1 MQPQQV
7 SPQNSGHAATE
18 ELKELLNTFKTTDK
32 QIIYE
37 SLGKLVGICEKFP
50 DLQEQVVKYGAMN
63 RFQNCI
69 QACSDDE
76 LQCTILDLTSRL
88 ISYSEPNSRKIVS
101 SVFLPDI
108 IRLSDLSR
116 YPQVAWGCISA
127 ITSSKWENSLTL
139 FKKGFGPAMSTTIR
153 FLSSK
158 LTQIPSTQTS
168 RAHSTLGNLTDT
180 FILVT
185 SSILKLWTLPDARPF
200 HKTCFADL
208 IPFMTI
214 DSLDCIVRLFQIL
227 HLTVAANP
235 NDPFFSEAQVPFVP
249 VADGT
254 LKLISIADATVVLV
268 KEELTAMETA
278 FDETHSDVSESAISE
293 FTTRIGQKNN
303 ALETLF
309 SFLLLL
315 RAEKAEKEQTDP
327 DIQPLR
333 WIGVQLE
340 SQLDKPRSPFQSL
353 NLEALLTSSRYLI
366 AQSKPSKTSPFTLF
380 FPDSEDSVGHFLS
393 TMERALQL
401 SSQSVSFHVVH
412 LVRNLSQSVS
422 RHRLDILNS
431 SLLLTLSATVQ
442 PQSVPITECEFHTS
456 LLDMLDNLVWLMTI
470 PGRQELA
477 LFAADREANTESLIA
492 ERVLGCFQPYL
503 QTAIDFIPRLDSLP
517 SVEL

>member
-1 MQPQQV
+1 M
-7 SPQNSGHAATE
+7 
-18 ELKELLNTFKTTDK
+18 NT
-32 QIIYE
+32 
-37 SLGKLVGICEKFP
+37 
-50 DLQEQVVKYGAMN
+50 
-63 RFQNCI
+63 
-69 QACSDDE
+69 
-76 LQCTILDLTSRL
+76 
-88 ISYSEPNSRKIVS
+88 
-101 SVFLPDI
+101 
-108 IRLSDLSR
+108 
-116 YPQVAWGCISA
+116 
-127 ITSSKWENSLTL
+127 LTL
-139 FKKGFGPAMSTTIR
+139 FKKGFGPAMSTTIC

-168 RAHSTLGNLTDT
+168 RAHSTLGSLTDT
-180 FILVT
+180 FILAT
-185 SSILKLWTLPDARPF
+185 SSIFKLWTLPDARPF

-214 DSLDCIVRLFQIL
+214 DSLDCLVRLFQIL

-235 NDPFFSEAQVPFVP
+235 TDPFFSKAQVPFVP

-254 LKLISIADATVVLV
+254 LQLISIADATIVLV

-278 FDETHSDVSESAISE
+278 FDETHTDMAESAISE
-293 FTTRIGQKNN
+293 FTTRILQKNN

-315 RAEKAEKEQTDP
+315 RAEKTEQEQTEQEQTEP

-412 LVRNLSQSVS
+412 LVWNLSQSIS

-431 SLLLTLSATVQ
+431 SLLPTLSVTVQ

-456 LLDMLDNLVWLMTI
+456 LLDLLDNQVWLMTI

-477 LFAADREANTESLIA
+477 LFAADREANTESLVA
-492 ERVLGCFQPYL
+492 ERVLDCFQPYL
-503 QTAIDFIPRLDSLP
+503 HTAIHFIPRLDSLP
-517 SVEL
+517 LRRAVSVYLKRLFGVVPSCSRTGLCCGCSFRSHHADPLGCVLFWTRLFLHRHRQHLGGVGDECREGGGWEGVDG